1 MSSDNGISSVLV
13 SLGTGSGIDI
23 RKLAEDLTNVERAPA
38 EERLNSFKEAK
49 TAQISA
55 YAVLKFNVDELISRF
70 SALDDVSE
78 LLSSSASSDD
88 TTTVSVS
95 SATGSA
101 NSGTHSISVSSI
113 AAQQINI
120 SNSYT
125 SESKALNGGS
135 GFSIEITDGSSTTTT
150 VTIEDGFDT
159 PAGVVAA
166 INASGA
172 NVSASLLTVGTN
184 SDEVRIVLR
193 GSTGSA
199 NSFTVDSEL
208 SDADLGFHDSNN
220 GNSQQSGGINA
231 QQLAANAIFTVD
243 GVSLQRASNTVTD
256 AITGVSFELKGAHA
270 TGASTQINLE
280 KSDSLL
286 KEKLQDLV
294 ESYNATRFALS
305 EIADPDSADEDVGG
319 ALASDFA
326 TIRQVRSIIYDAV
339 TGDSSTPSG
348 SVTALRDIGVE
359 LKRNGDLEFNEVT
372 FDAVMQSSA
381 DDVAIMLSAGTDNQ
395 SKFDGQPQG
404 LARDAIAEMETL
416 TDSIDGL
423 FATRTQSSITALSG
437 YEEKLE
443 ELDVRMSE
451 LFDRYIAQFTVM
463 EALVSQLNSTRTSLA
478 DTWMNMGNFNNK

>member
-1 MSSDNGISSVLV
+1 MSSDSGISSVMV
-13 SLGTGSGIDI
+13 SLGAGSGIDI

-38 EERLNSFKEAK
+38 EEQLNSFKEAK

-55 YAVLKFNVDELISRF
+55 YAVLKFNVEELISRF
-70 SALDDVSE
+70 SALDDISE

-95 SATGSA
+95 SATGST

-113 AAQQINI
+113 ATQQINI
-120 SNSYT
+120 SHSYT
-125 SESKALNGGS
+125 SESEVLNGGS
-135 GFSIEITDGSSTTTT
+135 GFSIDITDGSSTTTT

-159 PAGVVAA
+159 PTGVVAA

-172 NVSASLLTVGTN
+172 DVSASLLTVGTD
-184 SDEVRIVLR
+184 SDEFRIVLR
-193 GSTGSA
+193 GSTGLA

-208 SDADLGFHDSNN
+208 SDADLGFHDSKN

-243 GVSLQRASNTVTD
+243 GVSLERASNTVTD
-256 AITGVSFELKGAHA
+256 AITGVSLELKSAHA
-270 TGASTQINLE
+270 SGASTQINLE

-326 TIRQVRSIIYDAV
+326 TIRQVRSVIYDAI
-339 TGDSSTPSG
+339 TMDSSTPSG
-348 SVTALRDIGVE
+348 SVKALRDIGVE
-359 LKRNGDLEFNEVT
+359 LTRNGDLEFNEVT
-372 FDAVMQSSA
+372 FDAAMQSSA
-381 DDVAIMLSAGTDNQ
+381 DDVATMLSAGTDNQ

-423 FATRTQSSITALSG
+423 FATRTQSSVTALNG

-463 EALVSQLNSTRTSLA
+463 EALVSQLNSTRTSLT